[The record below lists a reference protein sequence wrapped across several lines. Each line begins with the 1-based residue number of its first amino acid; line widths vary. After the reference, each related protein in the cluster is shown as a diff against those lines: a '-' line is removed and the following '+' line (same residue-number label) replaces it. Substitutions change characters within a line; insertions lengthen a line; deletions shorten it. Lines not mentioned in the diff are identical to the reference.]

1 MNLYLLFVVT
11 NALFI
16 SGLFCM
22 ALDIDERLIL
32 LVNGSI
38 QVVLLLIYSL
48 QGIIYNII
56 IKFRKKKDKELN
68 DFEVEGK

>member
-1 MNLYLLFVVT
+1 
-11 NALFI
+11 
-16 SGLFCM
+16 M

-68 DFEVEGK
+68 DFEVEGKWKTNSYRKSYRV

>member
-1 MNLYLLFVVT
+1 MNLYLLFVMT

-16 SGLFCM
+16 SSLFCM

-32 LVNGSI
+32 LINGSI

-56 IKFRKKKDKELN
+56 IKFRKKRDKELN